1 MRVYTREGSY
11 AGSSS
16 TGGWTI
22 IYSGLVDQL
31 GVGQSTFLGRFL
43 TNVVVRSGAYQSFYV
58 VAEGGLVDSEG
69 SQEFTAF
76 ASDNCVQL
84 CESFSLL
91 LVLTRARETD
101 IIISLYSRRIQH

>member
-31 GVGQSTFLGRFL
+31 GVERPTFLGRFL
-43 TNVVVRSGAYQSFYV
+43 TNVVVRTGAYQSFYV
-58 VAEGGLVDSEG
+58 VADGGLVDSGG
-69 SQEFTAF
+69 SREFTAF
-76 ASDNCVQL
+76 ASDNCVQF
-84 CESFSLL
+84 CESFSLSVVL
-91 LVLTRARETD
+91 LEVD
-101 IIISLYSRRIQH
+101 KSSRD